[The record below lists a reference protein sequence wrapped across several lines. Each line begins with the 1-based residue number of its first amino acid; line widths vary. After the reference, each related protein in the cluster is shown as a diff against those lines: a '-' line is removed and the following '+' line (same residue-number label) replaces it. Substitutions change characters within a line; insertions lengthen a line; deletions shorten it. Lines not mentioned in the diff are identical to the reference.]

1 MGKEVNFLY
10 GKNSVFERLKN
21 KPGSIRK
28 VFLADNFKDQR
39 IINLTKGAHINIE
52 LLTNKQVAWIK
63 RAKDYQGVI
72 AKVDAFEYKDYT
84 KLLEDASSGKKSV
97 LLLDRI
103 NDPQNLGVIV
113 RLVACFGGFSII
125 IPSHKACPVNDTVLH
140 VASGGENYVDIAEV
154 NNLNSAIFGLKKA
167 GFWIAGTVVSDE
179 AESLFEKVLPFPL
192 ALIMGSEGEG
202 IRPGLIKELDM
213 RLRIPMEGAK
223 LSLNVSIATAIFC
236 EEIVRQRPKT

>member
-21 KPGSIRK
+21 KPATIRK

-39 IINLTKGAHINIE
+39 IINLVKGAHVNIE

-63 RAKDYQGVI
+63 HAKDHQGII
-72 AKVDAFEYKDYT
+72 AKVDAFEYKDYN
-84 KLLEDASSGKKSV
+84 KLLGDASLAKNSV
-97 LLLDRI
+97 ILLDRI
-103 NDPQNLGVIV
+103 NDPQNLGVII
-113 RLVACFGGFSII
+113 RLAACFGRFSII
-125 IPSHKACPVNDTVLH
+125 IPMHKACPVNDTVLH

-154 NNLNSAIFGLKKA
+154 NNLSSAIFGLKKC

-179 AESLFEKVLPFPL
+179 AENIFKKELPYPL

-202 IRPGLIKELDM
+202 IRPGLVKELDM
-213 RLRIPMEGAK
+213 QLCIPMEGAK

-236 EEIVRQRPKT
+236 QEIVRQRSKL